1 MDEIYGIRRFVPGQI
16 WNLIIDTES
25 LDDSHVKE
33 RPYLVI
39 GANNRRLTLLKMTH
53 GGTYASNWIYTIN
66 NGDGKEDTNIIL
78 DCPIVVNITKVIIVK
93 NWATMTPALFKSIYT
108 QHLAA
113 MLSQSDPTFI
123 NDPEFIRGVSSLIEN
138 HEDKL
143 LSYSLYTR
151 QYIADA
157 DYDDAYEDN
166 NEYADASAEEETTSE
181 EPVPDPIVEEE
192 VEESEPEETEKVIS
206 VKRVLGTKRTIPDIA
221 DIFEI
226 GGRTDIE
233 TLYKAC
239 DRVGV
244 RREYAKM
251 ILGQMVKEKKLA
263 YINGIYG
270 ITLKSELKISKHK
283 REFYSDSE
291 KYTNTAMAKIW
302 GTSASYVSA
311 VLRKEVKSRQLAEK
325 SFG

>member
-1 MDEIYGIRRFVPGQI
+1 MDDIYGIRRFVPGQI

-93 NWATMTPALFKSIYT
+93 NWATMTPALFKSIYM

-123 NDPEFIRGVSSLIEN
+123 NDTTFIQGVSSLIEN

-151 QYIADA
+151 QYIAD
-157 DYDDAYEDN
+157 YDD
-166 NEYADASAEEETTSE
+166 EYVDASIEEETTPE
-181 EPVPDPIVEEE
+181 EPTPDPIVEEE
-192 VEESEPEETEKVIS
+192 VASEEVEEPEPEETEKVIS

-251 ILGQMVKEKKLA
+251 IIGQMVKEKKLA

-291 KYTNTAMAKIW
+291 KYTNTTMAKIW
-302 GTSASYVSA
+302 GTSSSYVSA
-311 VLRKEVKSRQLAEK
+311 VLRKEAKSRQLVEK
-325 SFG
+325 SG